1 MTDGTNNEDQENQAG
16 DNNTS
21 DASGSGDASS
31 SESSSTQ
38 TAVTTSALNQQ
49 IVQAVDKTNQ
59 VVLGAAETEANGV
72 GYQKVAQAAAF
83 SVQDSTDY
91 MRNIMTIAATTQGVC
106 LQLMISEETTSPY
119 ADIMTQAQN
128 AVTAAQKNF
137 EAVGTSASKTL
148 EAFPSS

>member
-1 MTDGTNNEDQENQAG
+1 MTDNNDDDNAG
-16 DNNTS
+16 NNGS
-21 DASGSGDASS
+21 SGDGTSSDTSS
-31 SESSSTQ
+31 SQ
-38 TAVTTSALNQQ
+38 QAPVTTALNQQ

-59 VVLGAAETEANGV
+59 VVMDAAGAEANGV

-119 ADIMTQAQN
+119 SDIMTQAQD

-137 EAVGTSASKTL
+137 EAVGTSAAKTL